1 MAKEFYLSF
10 EYVLYELSYANLIL
24 FSSVLPRMDDK
35 DGDKGKGGD
44 KMINGDDPGNADL
57 VRKAMFDMDDD
68 E

>member
-35 DGDKGKGGD
+35 DGDKGKSGE
-44 KMINGDDPGNADL
+44 KMINGDDPNNADL
-57 VRKAMFDMDDD
+57 VRKAMFDIDDD